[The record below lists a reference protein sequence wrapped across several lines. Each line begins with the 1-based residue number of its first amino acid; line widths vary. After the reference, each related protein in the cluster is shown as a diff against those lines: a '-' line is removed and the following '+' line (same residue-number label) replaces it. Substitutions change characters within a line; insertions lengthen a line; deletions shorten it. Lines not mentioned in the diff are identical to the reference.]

1 MMKTYYL
8 EDKNCQKYLERVKAN
23 CELLVQEKFSLSDY
37 IDPDLRLEEIK
48 VIGNKEYR
56 MSPDGICGIKYLL
69 QYYDGENLMDA
80 YSCIRNKIIMW
91 PKHRNNINQRRYAF
105 FRDRIDFTLYDF
117 MLFYTNQSG
126 KSKLVLKNSASA
138 EFLDEIGSFE
148 AFITEYE
155 LNCFIDSKTL
165 MVQNLITKKDITDY
179 NECSFSIEDNKKYIQ
194 GLLDALNKS

>member
-1 MMKTYYL
+1 
-8 EDKNCQKYLERVKAN
+8 
-23 CELLVQEKFSLSDY
+23 
-37 IDPDLRLEEIK
+37 
-48 VIGNKEYR
+48 
-56 MSPDGICGIKYLL
+56 
-69 QYYDGENLMDA
+69 
-80 YSCIRNKIIMW
+80 
-91 PKHRNNINQRRYAF
+91 
-105 FRDRIDFTLYDF
+105 

-126 KSKLVLKNSASA
+126 ESKLVLKNSASS